1 MQMIGALE
9 QSQRQQGG
17 LPADFGGT
25 SPTNVRTGKRGTDIV
40 SAQIDFPIQESQ
52 TLLARS
58 KEAENVIAIAM
69 SKGYSGN
76 KTVSFYVRKMNGV
89 RGQVSYTPN
98 DIFENDVNF
107 VDYPHAGSD
116 ANQLAVL
123 VGQLLGLELI
133 SEDTGRKLHPLIDD
147 PFHEGELVVAESL
160 QKQLLGAVAAQV
172 EQGTLTAVDIAKL
185 DLMLRQEKV
194 ATLADAVVKLHDEEQ
209 QRQAG
214 EQPPGAPPGA
224 GPEQM
229 PGLAPPQPGAPAGAA
244 VPPGGGAPPTVGP
257 PTPSEGNLAAL
268 LSSLH
273 GPPNQMAQAG

>member
-1 MQMIGALE
+1 
-9 QSQRQQGG
+9 
-17 LPADFGGT
+17 
-25 SPTNVRTGKRGTDIV
+25 VRTGKRGTDIV

-147 PFHEGELVVAESL
+147 PFHEGELVVAEAL
-160 QKQLLGAVAAQV
+160 QKSILGAVAAQI
-172 EQGTLTAVDIAKL
+172 EQGTLTAVDVAKL
-185 DLMLRQEKV
+185 DIMMRTESV
-194 ATLADAVVKLHDEEQ
+194 ATLADAVVKLHNEEQ

-214 EQPPGAPPGA
+214 QGGEQPGAAA

-244 VPPGGGAPPTVGP
+244 VPPGGAPPSVGP

-273 GPPNQMAQAG
+273 GAPNQMAQAG